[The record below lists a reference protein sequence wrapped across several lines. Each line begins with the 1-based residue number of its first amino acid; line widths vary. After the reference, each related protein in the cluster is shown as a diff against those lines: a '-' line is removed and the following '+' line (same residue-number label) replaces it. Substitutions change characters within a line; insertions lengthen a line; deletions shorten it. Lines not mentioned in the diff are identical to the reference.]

1 MPETQ
6 ARTTTTTTTTFQ
18 IASAGEMRALGGRL
32 ARHLKAGDV
41 VLLHGDLGA
50 GKTTLVQGIAEGFG
64 VVEAVQSPTFTLVA
78 EHEGRTQ
85 DGTGLKLYHLDLYR
99 LTDPAELESFGYE
112 SYLQP
117 ADGISLIEWPER
129 ADSWLPDRFLLV
141 RIDYAAEGAR
151 AVTLE
156 AVPPEQWVLTDV

>member
-6 ARTTTTTTTTFQ
+6 ARTIPTTTTIQ

-32 ARHLKAGDV
+32 ARRLMVGDV
-41 VLLHGDLGA
+41 VLLHGDLGS

-78 EHEGRTQ
+78 EHEGRAQ

-129 ADSWLPDRFLLV
+129 ADDWLPDRFLLV
-141 RIDYAAEGAR
+141 RIDYAAEGGR
-151 AVTLE
+151 SVMLE
-156 AVPPEQWVLTDV
+156 AVPPAQWSLSGV